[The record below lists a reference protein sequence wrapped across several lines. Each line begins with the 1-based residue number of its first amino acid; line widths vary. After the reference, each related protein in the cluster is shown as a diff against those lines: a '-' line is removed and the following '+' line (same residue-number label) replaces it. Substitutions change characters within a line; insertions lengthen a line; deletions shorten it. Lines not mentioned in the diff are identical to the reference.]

1 MVEHKEEHKEH
12 HKEEN
17 IKIKLPRL
25 NPWILVSLVLAIAL
39 ALSLVKGWSVNGNAG
54 SSISLQAAVQ
64 KAITW
69 LSNYFE
75 AQGVDMNVTLVNASQ
90 TENGVYQFT
99 VSLGN
104 VEQTYYV
111 SKDGELF
118 FPQGIQTEKLSQTS
132 QQQNTKTDKPNVEL
146 YIFSY
151 CPAGSAALDSFSETA
166 SFLKDYANF
175 KVKFFSNMHGEHELQ
190 ENMIQE
196 CIQATSPEKYW
207 DYAKQYLET
216 VYQKCGSSR
225 SIECDKNESIK
236 LMTAVGIN
244 SDNVM
249 DCVKNQG
256 ETYYQQDINDAS
268 SLQLSYSPSFVI
280 NGEYIQDVDRSPE
293 GIKSIVCS
301 AFNTPPSKCSQTIS
315 STGSAASG
323 GCG

>member
-25 NPWILVSLVLAIAL
+25 NPWILVSLVLVIVL
-39 ALSLVKGWSVNGNAG
+39 ALSLVKGWSINGGTSGGNINTI
-54 SSISLQAAVQ
+54 SIQKVANKTIDYINNNLVQ
-64 KAITW
+64 TG
-69 LSNYFE
+69 L
-75 AQGVDMNVTLVNASQ
+75 
-90 TENGVYQFT
+90 
-99 VSLGN
+99 VSL
-104 VEQTYYV
+104 V
-111 SKDGELF
+111 STKDLGSVYEITTSYQGSEIPVYTTKDGSLIFLSAYNTSIEI
-118 FPQGIQTEKLSQTS
+118 QQSSNGIP
-132 QQQNTKTDKPNVEL
+132 KTDKPNVEL

-166 SFLKDYANF
+166 SFLKDYVNF

-196 CIQATSPEKYW
+196 CIQTISPEKYW
-207 DYAKQYLET
+207 DYAKQYLEI

-256 ETYYQQDINDAS
+256 ETYYQQDINDAT

-280 NGEYIQDVDRSPE
+280 NGKYIQDADRSPE
-293 GIKSIVCS
+293 GIKSVVCS
-301 AFNTPPSKCSQTIS
+301 AFNTPPSKCSQTLS
-315 STGSAASG
+315 STGSTTSG
-323 GCG
+323 GCA